1 VNAARAAIEGNRVPS
16 SAGDR
21 FWQPSGGVARCGA
34 CGRRMRVVC
43 RTKRPKKKPPRR
55 YGYYRCVASHDNGE
69 EGCANGRM
77 VSAAVLEAKV

>member
-1 VNAARAAIEGNRVPS
+1 
-16 SAGDR
+16 
-21 FWQPSGGVARCGA
+21 
-34 CGRRMRVVC
+34 MRVVC